1 MCIKHLQ
8 YVHSVVNHLSYMCK
22 ICGMCVTHLWYM
34 RKMSVAC
41 LSRFVSYHG
50 VHTRYIKSIAIVSSK
65 PNVT

>member
-22 ICGMCVTHLWYM
+22 MCVTHLWYM